1 MIFKFLYVLVN
12 QMIMCRKLLLLSLAL
27 VAFFLSEAQTFTV
40 SGRIQDAES
49 RASIQG
55 ASVTL
60 RSIKDTTVSFNTFTD
75 TSGRF
80 QFDDIR
86 PDSFRL
92 FISSVGFEALSRSV
106 RVDSANVE
114 LATIAVPRTSTEL
127 TGVTVTT
134 RIPPAQQKGDTVQ
147 FNASQYKVNPDAS
160 SEDLVR
166 KIPGITVEN
175 GQVTANGERVQRVT
189 IDGRE
194 LFGDDATAALRN
206 LPAEI
211 IDKIQVFDRLSDQAQ
226 LSGFDDGNTTKGI
239 NIVTKANMRNGQFGR
254 LFAGYGTDERYN
266 AGGNAT
272 LFKENRRISL
282 VGNFNNINQQNF
294 SQQDLLGVTST
305 GGGGG
310 GQRGGGP
317 RGGGGGPRGGGG
329 GNPGGFGGG
338 GGNFGNS
345 SNFLVGQQNGI
356 NKTNAFG
363 VNFSDIWG
371 KKLTVTGSYFFN
383 NTTNTTREI
392 ANTEYFTNPKQA
404 YLFTGDTTNAV
415 SRNNNHRVNLR
426 FEYRI
431 DSANQLIITPNLSFQ
446 DNTRE
451 RRVGRLIT
459 YQEGSDLQRLTSLNT
474 TNSNTAGNNLN
485 NNILYRHSF
494 PKRGRSLTVNLR
506 TSYNKRDGE
515 TYVNTAQNNFYT
527 SGSLTDTS
535 SQRFT
540 DQYNDGYQL
549 SGNLSYT
556 EPLSQQSQLQFSYNP
571 SFSKNT
577 ADQEAFAFDPISGKY
592 SEFLENFSSQFE
604 NRTTAQNAGVSYR
617 WGNRDRQLSFGAN
630 YQYTNL
636 RTDRVYPTLFQVD
649 KSFTNILPN
658 ARIQYKLSPKSSI
671 RLIYRANVNQP
682 SVTQLQ
688 DVVDPINAPTYTVGN
703 PDLNQQYTH
712 IVSTQYTFTNTAKG
726 LLLVGNVFLQS
737 AQNYISNATFTSQF
751 DTVINGQRLDT
762 GFLLRKPINLDG
774 YRSLRSFLT
783 FAVPINAIK
792 TNLNV
797 NGGYSYAQLPGF
809 NNYIESETRNH
820 TYTLGTVLASNISQY
835 VDFTVSYSANFNQV
849 RSSNINDKST
859 TNNNDFFQHNASV
872 QLNLLTKNGWFYQTD
887 FNNQYYTGISGGLD
901 QSFNLWN
908 MGIGKKFLKDRKGE
922 LRLNVFDV
930 LKQNQ
935 SIARNVTEYGIEDV
949 QNEVL
954 QLYFM
959 LTFTY
964 NLRNFGSAPARP
976 ANRGG
981 VMRGGMQ

>member
-1 MIFKFLYVLVN
+1 
-12 QMIMCRKLLLLSLAL
+12 MCRKLLFFSLAIL
-27 VAFFLSEAQTFTV
+27 SFFFSQAQSFTV
-40 SGRIQDAES
+40 SGRFLDTES
-49 RASIQG
+49 RTALQG
-55 ASVTL
+55 ANVTF
-60 RSIKDTTVSFNTFTD
+60 RSIKDTTLSFSTFTD
-75 TSGRF
+75 SAGRF
-80 QFDDIR
+80 QFDNIQ

-92 FISSVGFEALSRSV
+92 SVTSVGYETLSRSV
-106 RVDSANVE
+106 RVDSADVN
-114 LATIAVPRTSTEL
+114 LGDITIPRTSREL

-134 RIPPAQQKGDTVQ
+134 RVPPAQQKGDTVQ

-175 GQVTANGERVQRVT
+175 GQVKANGENVQKVT

-206 LPAEI
+206 LPAEV

-254 LFAGYGTDERYN
+254 VFAGYGTDERYN

-272 LFKENRRISL
+272 TFKENRRISV

-305 GGGGG
+305 SSGG
-310 GQRGGGP
+310 GQRGGGQ
-317 RGGGGGPRGGGG
+317 RGGGGAPRGGGG
-329 GNPGGFGGG
+329 GNNPGGG

-356 NKTNAFG
+356 NQTNAFG
-363 VNFSDIWG
+363 INYSDIWS

-383 NTTNTTREI
+383 NTTNTTNEI
-392 ANTEYFTNPKQA
+392 ANTEYFVNPKQS

-415 SRNNNHRVNLR
+415 SRNNNHRINLR

-431 DSANQLIITPNLSFQ
+431 DSSNQLIITPNLSFQ

-451 RRVGRLIT
+451 RRVGRLIN
-459 YQEGSDLQRLTSLNT
+459 YQEASDLQQLTSLNT

-485 NNILYRHSF
+485 NNILFRHSF
-494 PKRGRSLTVNLR
+494 PKRGRTFTVNLR
-506 TSYNKRDGE
+506 TAYNKRAGE
-515 TYVNTAQNNFYT
+515 TYVNTAQNNFYS
-527 SGSLTDTS
+527 SGNITDTS

-540 DQYNDGYQL
+540 DQYSDGFQL

-556 EPLSQQSQLQFSYNP
+556 EPLSAMSQLQLSYNP
-571 SFSKNT
+571 SYAKGT
-577 ADQEAFAFDPISGKY
+577 ADQEAFAFDPVSGKY

-604 NRTTAQNAGVSYR
+604 NITTAQNAGLSYR
-617 WGNRDRQLSFGAN
+617 WGNRDRQISFGAN

-636 RTDRVYPTLFQVD
+636 KTDRVYPTLYQVD

-671 RLIYRANVNQP
+671 RLMYRANVNQP

-703 PDLNQQYTH
+703 PDLNQQFMH
-712 IVSTQYTFTNTAKG
+712 ILSSQYTFTNTAKG

-737 AQNYISNATFTSQF
+737 AQNYISNATFTSQY
-751 DTVINGQRLDT
+751 DTVVNGQQLDT

-774 YRSLRSFLT
+774 FRSLRSFLT
-783 FAVPINAIK
+783 FAVPISSIK

-797 NGGYSYAQLPGF
+797 NGGYTYTQLPGF
-809 NNYIESETRNH
+809 NNYVESETRNH

-835 VDFTVSYSANFNQV
+835 VDFTISYSANFNQV
-849 RSSNINDKST
+849 RSSNINDKNST
-859 TNNNDFFQHNASV
+859 TNNDFFQQNASV
-872 QLNLLTKNGWFYQTD
+872 QLNLLAKNGWFYQTD
-887 FNNQYYTGISGGLD
+887 FNNQYYTGLSGGLD

-908 MGIGKKFLKDRKGE
+908 MGIGKKFLKDKKGE

-935 SIARNVTEYGIEDV
+935 SIVRNVTEYGIEDI
-949 QNEVL
+949 QNQVL
-954 QLYFM
+954 QRYFM

-964 NLRNFGSAPARP
+964 NLRNFGTPATRA
-976 ANRGG
+976 ANRSGG
-981 VMRGGMQ
+981 VR